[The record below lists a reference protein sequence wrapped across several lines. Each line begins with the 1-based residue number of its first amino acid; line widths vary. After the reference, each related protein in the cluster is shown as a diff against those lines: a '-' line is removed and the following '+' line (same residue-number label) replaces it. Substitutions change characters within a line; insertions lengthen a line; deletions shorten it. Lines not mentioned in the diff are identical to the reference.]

1 MDNTMTGVFKCRN
14 CGGSFEEKVDITP
27 AVSWAIKD
35 ITETLGG
42 DGITSTFHGS
52 LIPERFVL
60 HWCKKDRVCICDLI
74 GWKIKEGDND
84 PHMDD

>member
-1 MDNTMTGVFKCRN
+1 MYETMTGIFKCRN
-14 CGGSFEEKVDITP
+14 CGCIFEENVDVAP

-42 DGITSTFHGS
+42 DGITSTFHRS
-52 LIPERFVL
+52 LLPERFVL

-84 PHMDD
+84 PHMDT

>member
-1 MDNTMTGVFKCRN
+1 MNETMTGLFKCRN
-14 CGGSFEEKVDITP
+14 CGCIFEENVDVAP

-42 DGITSTFHGS
+42 DGITSTFHRTS
-52 LIPERFVL
+52 LPERFVL

-84 PHMDD
+84 QHMDT

>member
-1 MDNTMTGVFKCRN
+1 MNETMTGVFKCRN
-14 CGGSFEEKVDITP
+14 CGCIFEENVDVAP
-27 AVSWAIKD
+27 AVSLAIKD

-42 DGITSTFHGS
+42 DGITSTFHRS
-52 LIPERFVL
+52 LLPERFVL

-84 PHMDD
+84 PHMDT